1 MKIALISLDYYRYD
15 KYIISAM
22 KELDIEAIHIDI
34 YANRYRYPN
43 LWVRLKNLITKSFFN
58 TNIKRTHLEKLIK
71 NALSKNDKFDKIVI
85 IHAEWLS
92 PETLK
97 FCKHTSNEMIAYHY
111 DGIQRMPS
119 ITDTFKYFDKIYS
132 YDRNDAEK
140 YNLKFIPNYI
150 YEQMEDRNLHEQK
163 IAFNI
168 SSLDKRTPI
177 LEKIAKI
184 LENKNYPYEF
194 LIVNRNHFNFYTQ
207 KFKTKIKYLN
217 KMVSRDE
224 VLEKIKRSNLMVD
237 IQRPEQIGLTFRVFE
252 ALGHHKKLITTNKD
266 IINYDFYNPA
276 NILIIDPENIEIP
289 DEFLYS
295 KYEKVPDHIL
305 NKYHVKTWVK
315 QILELN

>member
-85 IHAEWLS
+85 IHAERLS

-97 FCKHTSNEMIAYHY
+97 FCKHKSNEMIAYHY

-119 ITDTFKYFDKIYS
+119 ITKTFKYFDKIYS
-132 YDRNDAEK
+132 YDRNDVKK

-150 YEQMEDRNLHEQK
+150 YEQMEDINLHEQK

-168 SSLDKRTPI
+168 SSLDNRTPI

-194 LIVNRNHFNFYTQ
+194 LVVNRNHFNFYTQ

>member
-1 MKIALISLDYYRYD
+1 
-15 KYIISAM
+15 
-22 KELDIEAIHIDI
+22 
-34 YANRYRYPN
+34 
-43 LWVRLKNLITKSFFN
+43 
-58 TNIKRTHLEKLIK
+58 
-71 NALSKNDKFDKIVI
+71 
-85 IHAEWLS
+85 
-92 PETLK
+92 
-97 FCKHTSNEMIAYHY
+97 MIAYHY

-132 YDRNDAEK
+132 YDRNDVKK

-150 YEQMEDRNLHEQK
+150 YEQMEDINLHEQK

-168 SSLDKRTPI
+168 SSLDNRTPI

-194 LIVNRNHFNFYTQ
+194 LVVNRNHFNFYTQ